1 MELIKPGTNIPFTR
15 YRHIAITLST
25 IVNLLVL
32 VVIFVQGPNLGV
44 DFAGGTVVQ
53 LKFSRKVSVPEL
65 RAALG
70 KLGTGDTVIQD
81 FGQGGSNEFLVRL
94 EKTSVEIG
102 TLGEQLRAG
111 LTKQFGQGQ
120 FEIRRIES
128 VGPKVGK
135 ELRERGAWSVI
146 AATIMMG
153 IYIWFRF
160 ELRFGLGAVIALI
173 HDVLV
178 TIGALMLAHYEFD
191 LTIIAALLTI
201 VGFSV
206 NDTVIVC
213 DRIRENMRKIRRE
226 SLESIINMSIN
237 ETLSRTIITTG
248 TAIMVL
254 IVLFVLGGGVIRPFA
269 FALLVGFFSG
279 VYSTIFIASPVILLW
294 EKGLR
299 KRAVPQKTEVRNQRA
314 EVRSQKSEA
323 GSQKSE

>member
-1 MELIKPGTNIPFTR
+1 MANCSPACSPESG
-15 YRHIAITLST
+15 Y
-25 IVNLLVL
+25 
-32 VVIFVQGPNLGV
+32 QGRQG
-44 DFAGGTVVQ
+44 AGMHYV
-53 LKFSRKVSVPEL
+53 
-65 RAALG
+65 
-70 KLGTGDTVIQD
+70 
-81 FGQGGSNEFLVRL
+81 
-94 EKTSVEIG
+94 
-102 TLGEQLRAG
+102 
-111 LTKQFGQGQ
+111 
-120 FEIRRIES
+120 ES

-153 IYIWFRF
+153 FYIWFRF
-160 ELRFGLGAVIALI
+160 QLRFGLGAVVALI

-226 SLESIINMSIN
+226 NLESIINMSIN

-254 IVLFVLGGGVIRPFA
+254 IALFALGGGVIRPFA
-269 FALLVGFFSG
+269 FALIVGFFSG

-294 EKGLR
+294 EKGT
-299 KRAVPQKTEVRNQRA
+299 KR
-314 EVRSQKSEA
+314 
-323 GSQKSE
+323 

>member
-1 MELIKPGTNIPFTR
+1 MELIKPGLSIPFTK
-15 YRHIAITLST
+15 YRHIAVALST
-25 IVNLLVL
+25 IVNLVVL
-32 VVIFVQGPNLGV
+32 VALFIKGPRLGV

-53 LKFSRKVSVPEL
+53 VKFVQKVSVDQV
-65 RAALG
+65 RAGLDQ
-70 KLGTGDTVIQD
+70 LGTGDTVIQD
-81 FGQGGSNEFLVRL
+81 FGGEGSNEFLVRL
-94 EKTSVEIG
+94 EKTSIEIG
-102 TLGEQLRAG
+102 ALGEQLRAS
-111 LTKQFGQGQ
+111 LSKQFGPNG
-120 FEIRRIES
+120 FEVRRIES

-153 IYIWFRF
+153 VYIWFRF
-160 ELRFGLGAVIALI
+160 ELRFGIGAVIALI

-226 SLESIINMSIN
+226 SLEAIINMSIN

-254 IVLFVLGGGVIRPFA
+254 LALFVLGGGVIRPFA

-279 VYSTIFIASPVILLW
+279 VYSTIFIASPVILFW
-294 EKGLR
+294 EKGAAQRRSVAETGVR
-299 KRAVPQKTEVRNQRA
+299 KA
-314 EVRSQKSEA
+314 EVRAKRTSAK
-323 GSQKSE
+323 

>member
-1 MELIKPGTNIPFTR
+1 MELIKPGMNIPFTK
-15 YRHIAITLST
+15 YRHIAVGLST
-25 IVNLLVL
+25 VVNLLVL
-32 VVIFVQGPNLGV
+32 VFLFAKGPNLGV

-53 LKFSRKVSVPEL
+53 LKFSQKVSIPEI
-65 RAALG
+65 RTALG
-70 KLGTGDTVIQD
+70 SLATSETVIQD
-81 FGQGGSNEFLVRL
+81 FGQQDSNEFLVRL
-94 EKTSVEIG
+94 EKTAVEIG
-102 TLGEQLRAG
+102 SLGEQLRTG
-111 LTKQFGQGQ
+111 LTRHFGAGR

-135 ELRERGAWSVI
+135 ELRQQGAWSVI

-153 IYIWFRF
+153 VYIWFRF
-160 ELRFGLGAVIALI
+160 QLRFGLGAVVALI

-201 VGFSV
+201 VGYSV

-213 DRIRENMRKIRRE
+213 DRIRENMRKARRE
-226 SLESIINMSIN
+226 SLEAIINMSIN

-254 IVLFVLGGGVIRPFA
+254 IALFLLGGGVIRPFA

-294 EKGLR
+294 EKGR
-299 KRAVPQKTEVRNQRA
+299 TSGAQVQKTESRR
-314 EVRSQKSEA
+314 K
-323 GSQKSE
+323 